1 MYINSG
7 TAPQIETIFEK
18 VILYHYLQSSSH
30 IHLPPPLP
38 PSSSVY
44 TPPVLKMLT
53 SILTLTLAAVAS
65 ALPLAPRVTCY
76 SGVYVIGAR
85 GTDEDPGF
93 GSTASVVTSVL
104 AAIPGSG
111 SVALDYPA
119 SVLDPLYPSSVSKG
133 INAMISLINTYTS
146 SCPGNVVVVGFS
158 QGGNVITDML
168 AGGVAKPDPL
178 PASVVKRSESPSC

>member
-1 MYINSG
+1 
-7 TAPQIETIFEK
+7 
-18 VILYHYLQSSSH
+18 
-30 IHLPPPLP
+30 
-38 PSSSVY
+38 
-44 TPPVLKMLT
+44 MLT
-53 SILTLTLAAVAS
+53 SVLTLSLAALAS

-85 GTDEDPGF
+85 GTDEDAGF

-111 SVALDYPA
+111 SVALNYPA
-119 SVLDPLYPSSVSKG
+119 SVLDPLYPSSVTDG

-146 SCPGNVVVVGFS
+146 SCSGKVVVVGFS

-168 AGGVAKPDPL
+168 AGGVDKPSPL
-178 PASVVKRSESPSC
+178 PASTVARSKSSSCRT